1 MRPRYAYGL
10 AIVIV
15 IGIVIAYIADE
26 TKTVSV
32 LAFSLRYAVPL
43 ILAAMVGIICERSG
57 IKIGRAHV

>member
-43 ILAAMVGIICERSG
+43 ILAAMVGII
-57 IKIGRAHV
+57 